1 MKPRRTLRE
10 RLSHETVIAPE
21 AKTQR
26 SQEKDTRLL
35 VMTPIDQVEVKV
47 LVTQSCLT
55 LCDPMD
61 CSPPGSSVYGI
72 LLARTLEWVAMPS
85 SKGSSQPRYQTQV
98 SRVTDRIF
106 YHLSYQGSPIDQTYM
121 ETRGKE
127 SLVNVIS
134 CETEHSS
141 RKAEKGSESK

>member
-72 LLARTLEWVAMPS
+72 LQARILEWVAILFS
-85 SKGSSQPRYQTQV
+85 RVSSQPRDQNQV
-98 SRVTDRIF
+98 SCVADVFFT
-106 YHLSYQGSPIDQTYM
+106 S
-121 ETRGKE
+121 
-127 SLVNVIS
+127 
-134 CETEHSS
+134 
-141 RKAEKGSESK
+141 